1 MKIFKLSAITSLFNA
16 GFYLATSL
24 IVLYFSDIGM
34 PEFLIGL
41 AMTLARLGYGL
52 ASMFSGAMA
61 DRVGR
66 YYPML
71 IGFILGALSML
82 FLSLLRSQYLA
93 ITMVILAWVAYSIYS
108 PAALALVS
116 EVSRGTAT
124 SYGWYYFF
132 LTAGQIVG
140 QALSG
145 NIIKLGGYGA
155 AFVSGGTL
163 SLISAAL
170 TWLWF
175 RDEEAKVSVNL
186 LEDLRKGVNI
196 LFRNRYLSYLA
207 VALSLHGI
215 GFTMS
220 FTFIPLVARLDQGM
234 SEPQIGFALSLWSF
248 GNLIATVPLGRVTD
262 RIGGREMLIYHLA
275 ASSAVWWIYP
285 FLKDEML
292 IYALMLIQGF
302 VGAMDLPAR
311 RLLLVGISER
321 EVATAIGSLDS
332 ITFILSSLGN
342 FMAGLTWYM
351 GHWAPFVIGCLIN
364 TLGLLI
370 LLKMGKSEAA
380 YSS

>member
-1 MKIFKLSAITSLFNA
+1 MDILRLSLVTSLFNT

-24 IVLYFSDIGM
+24 IVLYFSDLGM
-34 PEFLIGL
+34 PEFLIGV
-41 AMTLARLGYGL
+41 AMTLARLSYGL

-71 IGFILGALSML
+71 TGFLLGASSTMLLSTIRTQ
-82 FLSLLRSQYLA
+82 SVAILLLIA
-93 ITMVILAWVAYSIYS
+93 AWVGYSMYS

-124 SYGWYYFF
+124 SYGWYYLFI
-132 LTAGQIVG
+132 TAGQIVG

-145 NIIKLGGYGA
+145 SAVKLGGYSL
-155 AFVSGGTL
+155 AFASGGTL
-163 SLISAAL
+163 GLISAVL

-175 RDEEAKVSVNL
+175 RGNRRSEAGVDL
-186 LEDLRKGVNI
+186 LRDLGEGARVLI
-196 LFRNRYLSYLA
+196 RNRYLSYLA
-207 VALSLHGI
+207 ISLSLHGI
-215 GFTMS
+215 GFTMT

-234 SEPQIGFALSLWSF
+234 SEPEIGLALSIWSF

-262 RIGGREMLIYHLA
+262 RIGGRAMLIYHLL
-275 ASSAVWWIYP
+275 ASSLVWWIYP
-285 FLKDEML
+285 FLRDLIL

-332 ITFILSSLGN
+332 ITFLLSSLGN
-342 FMAGLTWYM
+342 LLAGCTWYL
-351 GHWAPFVIGCLIN
+351 GHWVPFVMGCIVN
-364 TLGLLI
+364 TVGLAV
-370 LLKMGKSEAA
+370 LLRVKPR
-380 YSS
+380 

>member
-1 MKIFKLSAITSLFNA
+1 MILKLLTVASLFNS

-24 IVLYFSDIGM
+24 IVLYLSDLGM
-34 PEFLIGL
+34 SEFLIGIV
-41 AMTLARLGYGL
+41 MTLARLSYGL
-52 ASMFSGAMA
+52 ASMSSGAMA

-71 IGFILGALSML
+71 IGFTLGAASTLLLSSVSSKPLAML
-82 FLSLLRSQYLA
+82 L
-93 ITMVILAWVAYSIYS
+93 VVLAWTGYSVYS

-124 SYGWYYFF
+124 SYGWYYLFV
-132 LTAGQIVG
+132 TAGQIAG

-145 NIIKLGGYGA
+145 SVIRLGGYSL
-155 AFVSGGTL
+155 AFLMGGGL

-175 RDEEAKVSVNL
+175 RENGEVRMSPLKDFSRGVS
-186 LEDLRKGVNI
+186 I
-196 LFRNRYLSYLA
+196 LARNRYLSYLA
-207 VALSLHGI
+207 ASLSLHGI

-234 SEPQIGFALSLWSF
+234 SEPRIGLALSLWSL
-248 GNLIATVPLGRVTD
+248 GNLLATVPLGRVTD

-285 FLKDEML
+285 FLRNEVL

-311 RLLLVGISER
+311 RLILLGISDR
-321 EVATAIGSLDS
+321 ELATAIGSLDS
-332 ITFILSSLGN
+332 ITFLLSSLGN
-342 FMAGLTWYM
+342 LLAGYTWYL
-351 GHWAPFVIGCLIN
+351 GHWAPFVIGCVIN
-364 TLGLLI
+364 TLGLI
-370 LLKMGKSEAA
+370 LLVRVRPS
-380 YSS
+380 Y

>member
-1 MKIFKLSAITSLFNA
+1 MDILRLSLVTSLFNT

-24 IVLYFSDIGM
+24 IVLYFSDLGM
-34 PEFLIGL
+34 PEFLIGV
-41 AMTLARLGYGL
+41 AMTLARLSYGL

-71 IGFILGALSML
+71 TGFLLGASSTMLLSMIRTQ
-82 FLSLLRSQYLA
+82 SVAILLLIA
-93 ITMVILAWVAYSIYS
+93 AWVGYSMYS

-124 SYGWYYFF
+124 SYGWYYLFI
-132 LTAGQIVG
+132 TAGQIVG

-145 NIIKLGGYGA
+145 SAVKLGGYSL
-155 AFVSGGTL
+155 AFASGGTL
-163 SLISAAL
+163 GLISAVL

-175 RDEEAKVSVNL
+175 RGNRRSEAGVDL
-186 LEDLRKGVNI
+186 LRDLGEGARVLI
-196 LFRNRYLSYLA
+196 RNRYLSYLA
-207 VALSLHGI
+207 ISLSLHGI
-215 GFTMS
+215 GFTMT

-234 SEPQIGFALSLWSF
+234 SEPEIGLALSIWSF

-262 RIGGREMLIYHLA
+262 RIGGRAMLIYHLLT
-275 ASSAVWWIYP
+275 SSLVWWIYP
-285 FLKDEML
+285 FLRDLIL

-332 ITFILSSLGN
+332 ITFLLSSLGN
-342 FMAGLTWYM
+342 LLAGYTWYL
-351 GHWAPFVIGCLIN
+351 GHWVPFVMGCIVN
-364 TLGLLI
+364 TVGLAV
-370 LLKMGKSEAA
+370 LLRVKPR
-380 YSS
+380 